1 MLLDWYFSSKAGTE
15 ITTHYKLDMEDAA
28 KNGHSQWYVQL
39 WDTFSL
45 RNCKIVDEF
54 TKKVSERN
62 YDDKQESGSC
72 GSEQIAQTK
81 TGTNEE
87 KSEKERC

>member
-1 MLLDWYFSSKAGTE
+1 MISLNIFHKAGTE

-28 KNGHSQWYVQL
+28 RNGHSQWYVQL

-54 TKKVSERN
+54 TKNVSERK
-62 YDDKQESGSC
+62 YDDLQESGSD
-72 GSEQIAQTK
+72 GADPIKTSED
-81 TGTNEE
+81 GTNEE